1 MFMKWPILLLCATAM
16 WADGAPRLFY
26 SKSFPG
32 STPAYLQVTL
42 ERDGKAEYKEAPDD
56 ELPLKF
62 KLTEAETQTVFD
74 LAEKLEHFKNPL
86 ESGLKVAFMGKKTFR
101 WEDGAAKTEQ
111 QFNYSEDPNAQALL
125 DWFEKMA
132 ESAQHRILLESS
144 AKYDRLGVDKAL
156 RQLWAAMDRKRLVG
170 LDQYLPMLDR
180 IANNESYMHTARAK
194 AAEIAEIIRRGAGA
208 PAAQ

>member
-1 MFMKWPILLLCATAM
+1 MKWPILILLCATAM
-16 WADGAPRLFY
+16 WADSAPRLVY

-32 STPAYLQVTL
+32 STPAFMQVTV
-42 ERDGKAEYKEAPDD
+42 ERDGKGEYKEAPDD

-62 KLTEAETQTVFD
+62 KLADDETNVIFA
-74 LAEKLEHFKNPL
+74 LADKLDHFKNPL

-101 WEDGAAKTEQ
+101 WEDGAAKGEQ
-111 QFNYSEDPNAQALL
+111 QFNYSENVDAQQLL

-132 ESAQHRILLESS
+132 ESAQLRIVLDSS

-156 RQLWAAMDRKRLVG
+156 RQIWSAMDRKRLVA
-170 LDQYLPMLDR
+170 LEQFLPTLDR

-194 AAEIAEIIRRGAGA
+194 AAELGETIRKGS

>member
-1 MFMKWPILLLCATAM
+1 MKWPILLLCATAL
-16 WADGAPRLFY
+16 WAEGGPRLFF

-32 STPAYLQVTL
+32 SVPAYFQVTL
-42 ERDGKAEYKEAPDD
+42 ERDGKAEYKEAPED

-62 KLTEAETQTVFD
+62 KLTDADTQTVFD
-74 LAEKLEHFKNPL
+74 LADKLDHFKTPL

-101 WEDGAAKTEQ
+101 WENGAEKDAQE
-111 QFNYSEDPNAQALL
+111 FNYATDLNAQALL

-132 ESAQHRILLESS
+132 ESAQGRILLESA

-156 RQLWAAMDRKRLVG
+156 RQLWSAMDRKRLVG
-170 LDQYLPMLDR
+170 LEQYLPMLDR

-194 AAEIAEIIRRGAGA
+194 AAELAEFIRKGA
-208 PAAQ
+208 PPAAAQ